1 MIKTSWNLIMKN
13 KLYLSIAV
21 LLTLAGPI
29 KAQDI
34 DALVDRGKELFNS
47 DIGCKI
53 CHAESG
59 EGLVGPSLLFGP
71 SPVDIFD
78 QLESN
83 PVMGVIVSEMDPS
96 DEDLAAIS
104 MYIRTLAN
112 MKLDE
117 ELPERWLSDLAAVKS
132 NQGEEIVFAKTARD
146 LQVEAIETFA
156 SVQDTWTRR
165 SKEGSVLSHY
175 QSQVVQTFDKGE
187 PKFEPQPGKT
197 YFYENVGTASTPAV
211 LHDDYVLPESN
222 RIVVGDAETHEV
234 VASYELPKNLRATVH
249 TTMTSPDG
257 RYVYIIGARADGVA
271 DSDMAGLARLEA
283 SATLLKADAVTLQPV
298 SQIDIGGRIHHGQIF
313 KDYLLLDMFGRAP
326 NGLAL
331 MLLDPNTD
339 EIIGGVKD
347 IDLGGFIYTV
357 WSDREYEYIYALM
370 EPAGYAPGRGT
381 GMAAAYAMYQGKL
394 LAMRPYW
401 VAKINATTW
410 EVEEEFPIPGYRP
423 NWLIVD
429 STKEH
434 FYVINTMGNASKM
447 NLETG
452 EVIWTNGTGIGPYGG
467 SLNADETELWVA
479 NKGEAAGFMGR
490 TLTVMNTETGYPQ
503 ETLYGAYK
511 VDHVLLSP
519 NGKEMWATSNA
530 EGRIYVYD
538 VYSKELLTKIDMPG
552 NGDVHGLAWVHYD
565 ENGEPRTVRDQGN
578 FHNGVNPMT
587 GNALPSPN

>member
-1 MIKTSWNLIMKN
+1 VIKTSWGPIMKN

-21 LLTLAGPI
+21 LLTLAGPV
-29 KAQDI
+29 KAQGVE
-34 DALVDRGKELFNS
+34 ALVDRGKELFNS
-47 DIGCKI
+47 DVGCKI

-112 MKLDE
+112 MELDE

-257 RYVYIIGARADGVA
+257 RYAYIIGARADGVA

-347 IDLGGFIYTV
+347 IDLGGFVYTV

-401 VAKINATTW
+401 VAKINPTTW

-429 STKEH
+429 SAKEH

-565 ENGEPRTVRDQGN
+565 ENGEARTVRDQGN